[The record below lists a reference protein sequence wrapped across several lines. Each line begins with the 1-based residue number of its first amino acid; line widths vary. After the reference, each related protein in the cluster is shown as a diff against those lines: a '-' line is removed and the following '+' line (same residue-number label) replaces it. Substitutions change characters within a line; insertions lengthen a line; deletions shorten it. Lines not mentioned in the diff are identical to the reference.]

1 MPSWYRNSNRREDNV
16 AGHKYGGKTELAGM
30 NGNIIVVIHNDT
42 LLNAGTADML
52 VTFQTLCAG
61 IGTPEGGISRERPGN
76 VWNPSSVVA

>member
-1 MPSWYRNSNRREDNV
+1 
-16 AGHKYGGKTELAGM
+16 M

-61 IGTPEGGISRERPGN
+61 IGTHEGVRVLAHMKAAFPGKDRGMNGIHRP
-76 VWNPSSVVA
+76 

>member
-1 MPSWYRNSNRREDNV
+1 
-16 AGHKYGGKTELAGM
+16 M

-61 IGTPEGGISRERPGN
+61 IGTHEGGIFQGKTGGCMESIVRSCVNFNLYIIIRSN
-76 VWNPSSVVA
+76 